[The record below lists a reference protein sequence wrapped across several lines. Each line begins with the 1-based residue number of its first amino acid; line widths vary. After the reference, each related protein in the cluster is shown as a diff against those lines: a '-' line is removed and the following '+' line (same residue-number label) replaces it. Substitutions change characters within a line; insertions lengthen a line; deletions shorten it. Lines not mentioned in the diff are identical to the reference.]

1 MPIFLSLNS
10 QTSSNNRFI
19 AICQYIYQLNSQ
31 TIGSNRFIAICRY
44 NFTQK
49 DNMDNLLKH
58 HLITRVKNESE

>member
-10 QTSSNNRFI
+10 QTSSINRLI
-19 AICQYIYQLNSQ
+19 AICKYSH
-31 TIGSNRFIAICRY
+31 
-44 NFTQK
+44 TQKK